1 MPRYSYRCI
10 SCDIVLEKTH
20 SYRDTL
26 TDCEKCET
34 SGSLKKIMSP
44 IKINK
49 KKQKELHSVVVV
61 MQHLYGHQEVTILH
75 LPKHIKMNF
84 LLDLLKRMV
93 LVKELLQLDI

>member
-1 MPRYSYRCI
+1 MPRYSYRCT

-49 KKQKELHSVVVV
+49 KNQTKNKKTGEVVEENIEDNR
-61 MQHLYGHQEVTILH
+61 HALSG
-75 LPKHIKMNF
+75 
-84 LLDLLKRMV
+84 LKKNLKKRV
-93 LVKELLQLDI
+93 YKK